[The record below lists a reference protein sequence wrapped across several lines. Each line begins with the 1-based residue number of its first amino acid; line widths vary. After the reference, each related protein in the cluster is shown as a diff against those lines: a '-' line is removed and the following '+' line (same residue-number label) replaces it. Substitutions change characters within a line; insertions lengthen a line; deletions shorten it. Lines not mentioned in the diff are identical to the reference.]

1 MFQIE
6 ISLSWIVLLLIENN
20 VRNWTNRFFFYYFK
34 WINMIRSQMILF
46 NTKISKSQFLSI
58 IYLIFFQIEFIIANF
73 FSSHPRVFSE
83 ENMENGST
91 SYYAS
96 LNRTKEYF
104 WYGFSFLFCLF
115 IFDLKKIKEE
125 RKYEI
130 YDTVFT
136 IIYCKFQAS
145 LRIDRKTR
153 AERLELFLSGS
164 CAVTPT
170 KLTSNSTLLDHM
182 VKLLHSY
189 RQNLG

>member
-20 VRNWTNRFFFYYFK
+20 VRNWNRFFFIISNESTWFGLKWYYLTRKFQK
-34 WINMIRSQMILF
+34 VNFSQLF
-46 NTKISKSQFLSI
+46 TS
-58 IYLIFFQIEFIIANF
+58 YFQIEFIIANF

-189 RQNLG
+189 RRNLG

>member
-1 MFQIE
+1 MLE
-6 ISLSWIVLLLIENN
+6 IGPID
-20 VRNWTNRFFFYYFK
+20 FFFIISNESTWFGLKWYYLTRKFQK
-34 WINMIRSQMILF
+34 VNFSQLF
-46 NTKISKSQFLSI
+46 IS
-58 IYLIFFQIEFIIANF
+58 YFQIEFIIANF

-145 LRIDRKTR
+145 LRTDRKTR